1 MKKAW
6 YYSSMFSYCAFT
18 GHQPQ
23 LSLAELLAV
32 VPDLVVD
39 FESTKEGIVLFSS
52 KYELNQ
58 STIDRLG
65 GTVMLAMRITSSAL
79 GKKDI
84 PKLLVNELETAKK
97 GKVTFSLRMIGFT
110 RRNVLDM
117 YRDCKEALRKAGR
130 SSRYVGNERKPA
142 QSVVLHS
149 NGLLDPKKGCEIVA
163 LRLKQDTDTLL
174 WIGRTIGAQNIDA
187 YTKRDIEKP
196 VRDTNIGLLPPKLAQ
211 IMLNLGIWA
220 VANKPGAKEPKPTK
234 TPKLTTPK
242 HTVYDPFC
250 GTGVIPMEALLL
262 NWNVIGSDLSPKAVT
277 DTQRNVDWWLT
288 ELALK
293 KEPTVQVFKHDATKP
308 FSPDIAPDVLVT
320 ETTLG
325 PNLHIRSSFRDAQ
338 SFKKDI
344 EAIEAAFIQ
353 NAAAVYPST
362 PIVCSFPVWYTSKGA
377 IHLEKIWDVIA
388 KLGYD
393 VVLPTDTAATEKHTI
408 TYRRPSQFVG
418 RQIAVLLPTR

>member
-1 MKKAW
+1 
-6 YYSSMFSYCAFT
+6 MFSYCAFT

-23 LSLAELLAV
+23 LSLVELLSLMPDMV
-32 VPDLVVD
+32 VEY
-39 FESTKEGIVLFSS
+39 ESSKEGIVLFSS

-58 STIDRLG
+58 DTIDRLG
-65 GTVMLAMRITSSAL
+65 GTVMLAVRITSSAL

-84 PKLLVNELETAKK
+84 PTLLVNELETAKK
-97 GKVTFSLRMIGFT
+97 GKVTFSLRTIGFT
-110 RRNVLDM
+110 RRNVLDL

-196 VRDTNIGLLPPKLAQ
+196 IRDTNIGLLPPKLAQ
-211 IMLNLGIWA
+211 IMLNLGAWA
-220 VANKPGAKEPKPTK
+220 IANKPGAKAPKPSKTLK
-234 TPKLTTPK
+234 LPTPKY
-242 HTVYDPFC
+242 TVYDPFC

-262 NWNVIGSDLSPKAVT
+262 HWNVIGTDVSPKAVT
-277 DTQRNVDWWLT
+277 DTQHNIDWWLK

-308 FSPDIAPDVLVT
+308 FMTEVQPDVLVT

-325 PNLHIRSSFRDAQ
+325 PNLHIRSGIRDAQ
-338 SFKKDI
+338 NFRKDI
-344 EAIEAAFIQ
+344 EATEAAFLQ
-353 NAAAVYPST
+353 NAAKAYPAS

-377 IHLEKIWDVIA
+377 VHLEKIWDVIS

-393 VVLPTDTAATEKHTI
+393 VVLPTDSAATEEHTI

-418 RQIAVLLPTR
+418 RQIAVLVPTT